1 MAKKKINRGNKLP
14 SSSILRPEDEA
25 LFLDAMNEIGKIP
38 TSIDKTTPAKKI
50 TKKVPDKTKSP
61 PKRPLNLDDLPVGGS
76 ADVDK
81 RTFDRLR
88 RGRLRP
94 EARLDLHG
102 MTQDQAHKALIK
114 FIEGSQEEGRRCVIV
129 ITGRGRVSEGGGVLR
144 REVPGWLNSPR
155 VRPIVLAISL
165 ATPRDGGPGAMYV
178 LLRRLRQL

>member
-1 MAKKKINRGNKLP
+1 MAKKKFNRGDRLP

-25 LFLDAMNEIGKIP
+25 LFLDAMKNNVKSP
-38 TSIDKTTPAKKI
+38 TSIDKTKPAKKR
-50 TKKVPDKTKSP
+50 TKKIPNKTKTLPRRS
-61 PKRPLNLDDLPVGGS
+61 LNLDALSVGRS

-88 RGRLRP
+88 RGQLRP

-102 MTQDQAHKALIK
+102 MTQDQAHKALMK

-144 REVPGWLNSPR
+144 REVPGWLNSPGIR
-155 VRPIVLAISL
+155 SIVLAVSM
-165 ATPRDGGPGAMYV
+165 ATPRDGGSGAMYV
-178 LLRRLRQL
+178 LLRRLR